1 MYCGIKAQQ
10 NSELSFAESIQKLRI
25 KSVKFFYNYVT
36 ESDIEEA
43 TPDVILEEDSEND
56 DLIEIE

>member
-1 MYCGIKAQQ
+1 MSTIMNDQREDLFQ
-10 NSELSFAESIQKLRI
+10 NL
-25 KSVKFFYNYVT
+25 T
-36 ESDIEEA
+36 DSDIEEA